1 MHTEKMLS
9 SELKFKGNIITAYQ
23 DTVELE
29 NGKEATRDVVRH
41 KGAVC
46 VAPVTD
52 KGEFLFVKQFRYPIG
67 RELLELPAGKLDSI
81 DEIPLECCQ
90 RELEEETGMR
100 AKEIIYLGDY
110 IASPGFCDEKISLY
124 LARGLY
130 SGIANPDDDEF
141 LDVIPIPVEK
151 AVEMVMDNSICD
163 GKTQALILKAVKYM
177 EKNKM
182 S

>member
-46 VAPVTD
+46 VAPLTD
-52 KGEFLFVKQFRYPIG
+52 NGEFLFVRQFRYPIS
-67 RELLELPAGKLDSI
+67 RELLELPAGKLDGV
-81 DEIPLECCQ
+81 DEIPLECCR
-90 RELEEETGMR
+90 RELEEETGMC

-124 LARGLY
+124 LAYGLY
-130 SGIANPDDDEF
+130 SGVANPDEDEF
-141 LDVIPIPVEK
+141 LDVISIPTGK
-151 AVEMVMDNSICD
+151 AVEMVMDNTICD
-163 GKTQALILKAVKYM
+163 GKTQLLILKAM
-177 EKNKM
+177 EYIKNKM